1 MVVFGSSTEPY
12 AHRLRHP
19 LHALTNTLCALR
31 WTLGPMSST
40 TLVLCV
46 FDCFLE
52 YAASDPRVC
61 SSPQVLVLRSL
72 AYLNL
77 VERSLPSCLDFD
89 VPIFLL
95 CSADAKQRSS
105 PRMRDFNSMPAAFE
119 SMLPLSDKILV
130 SGCLD
135 LSVPSSTFLHC
146 LVVKQGRRLRRKK
159 CLT

>member
-105 PRMRDFNSMPAAFE
+105 EAA
-119 SMLPLSDKILV
+119 P
-130 SGCLD
+130 GCGTLTAC
-135 LSVPSSTFLHC
+135 LQPSSPCCRSVTRSWFRAVLTC
-146 LVVKQGRRLRRKK
+146 LSPRRPS
-159 CLT
+159 CTV